1 MEGRIERLRDWLKAV
16 VVDQEAE
23 SGRSRV
29 RVIEFSVL
37 GESQDAKA
45 ITRDLRTSA
54 CTQWQAL
61 DGDVGK
67 SKGIYI
73 WFWPGVSGSQPWPLY
88 VGKSQRGRSCF
99 RSRMTTHLAHAERGI
114 DFLYNWENSIHRG
127 VLDPSHI
134 ASSQVCTETH
144 QESLRR
150 YFDGMRVL
158 TLSMDTREAEEIA
171 SDAEALMLAAAL
183 KLNGATNPSD
193 TNDDAWKK
201 ITNSCGRTSSMSSLA
216 PIWNDAATALA
227 RFMAVPP
234 PRQALMAR

>member
-1 MEGRIERLRDWLKAV
+1 MEGRIERLRDWLEAV

-29 RVIEFSVL
+29 RVIEFSVP
-37 GESQDAKA
+37 GESQNAKA

-73 WFWPGVSGSQPWPLY
+73 WFWPGVSGSPPWPLY

-99 RSRMTTHLAHAERGI
+99 RSRTTTHLAHAERGI
-114 DFLYNWENSIHRG
+114 DSLYDWDKSIHQG
-127 VLDPSHI
+127 VLVPSHSAPSPI
-134 ASSQVCTETH
+134 CSETH
-144 QESLRR
+144 AKKLRG
-150 YFDGMRVL
+150 YLDGMRVL
-158 TLSMDTREAEEIA
+158 TLSMDTREAEELG

-183 KLNGATNPSD
+183 KLHEAVDPSGAPRS
-193 TNDDAWKK
+193 AWDKV
-201 ITNSCGRTSSMSSLA
+201 TNSRGRTSSMSSLSA
-216 PIWNDAATALA
+216 VWDEAATTLSHL
-227 RFMAVPP
+227 MYVPLP
-234 PRQALMAR
+234 SEAYMTR